1 MLKRILVV
9 LALGCAVVGAADSP
23 SPASKGAG
31 NPPSEASIKQLFE
44 LTHARQMVDT
54 MMTQMDTAMNNAMQQ
69 VTQGQSVSP
78 EVQKTFDQCR
88 SEVTGA
94 MKEQFTWEK
103 LEPMHVRMYQKTLTQ
118 GEVDGM
124 VAFYKTPA
132 GQATVNKMPAI
143 MQESMTATMQMM
155 TPMAQRIR
163 RMQQDVATQ
172 IQAEKA
178 QKGGG

>member
-1 MLKRILVV
+1 MLKRILIV
-9 LALGCAVVGAADSP
+9 LALGCAVVGAADP
-23 SPASKGAG
+23 PPPASGGSG
-31 NPPSEASIKQLFE
+31 NPPSETSVKQLFE
-44 LTHARQMVDT
+44 VTHARQMIDT
-54 MMTQMDTAMNNAMQQ
+54 MMAQMENAMKNAMQQ

-78 EVQKTFDQCR
+78 EVQKTFDQAH
-88 SEVTGA
+88 SEVMTA

-103 LEPMHVRMYQKTLTQ
+103 LEPIHVRMYQKALTQ

-132 GQATVNKMPAI
+132 GQATVNKMPGI
-143 MQESMTATMQMM
+143 LQESMTETLQMM

-163 RMQQDVATQ
+163 RMQQDIATQ

-178 QKGGG
+178 KKGGG